1 MTRILH
7 LSDLH
12 FGDGHHFVLGDAS
25 PGSRPK
31 LADAVT
37 AALQQESI
45 ADIDQVVISGDLFDA
60 DQSKDLY
67 HATDGIKE
75 LVDGLGIDPGRVL
88 CVPGNHDLTWDLDF
102 KTKKFRFY
110 DDAVRSIGAVGLSDE
125 MPHVVIREGDCRP
138 LAFVLLNSCRIET
151 QQLAGLGEVGSEQL
165 NDVVSRLQSAHIS
178 ADTHTIVAVMHHHLL
193 PIVAHEEKLYDPHGT
208 AHDTVRPSLVIDAV
222 KVLQRLAE
230 IGVPLVLHGHQH
242 HSAILRYEDVLH
254 ERAPVAIL
262 AAGSCGTSGVNMH
275 RHFSVIEIDDERTNV
290 RSFIEDDT
298 DHDRFITGRRTELV
312 IGGGMPQP
320 VVGEGN
326 TDAHAQGKVMS
337 LPMADKDEYCEA
349 DQEGRSVDLAPE
361 PVEQAGE
368 DPDDDNSDLCVLF
381 FSVADCPTARAAVR
395 QALSAL
401 PGESFWQKQEPYVLL
416 LGMYDLLGNWD
427 LAVRLRIGDGV
438 KPSRVSKY
446 LDEQLQA
453 ANQRQKKGPFSQG
466 PFSKAMLLEV
476 TREANSVRELLTESN
491 EPVKRRILGDTD
503 AYDRL
508 RCQRSLI
515 WIELGADSR
524 EVLDWLADAIETAPE
539 VAAIIESAS
548 LDDQVLLLETFSACG
563 QSSEIAH
570 LNRLIEP
577 VLANWHRQKYT
588 LTCYGYDETP
598 LIIGE
603 RVAA

>member
-12 FGDGHHFVLGDAS
+12 FGKGHHFPLGDPS

-31 LADAVT
+31 LADAVI
-37 AALQQESI
+37 AALKQESI

-60 DQSKDLY
+60 DQSKDLH
-67 HATDGIKE
+67 HATDGIEE
-75 LVDGLGIDPGRVL
+75 LVDELEIDPGRVL

-102 KTKKFRFY
+102 KTDKFRFY
-110 DDAVRSIGAVGLSDE
+110 DEAVRSIGAVGLTGE
-125 MPHVVIREGDCRP
+125 MPQVVSGDGDRRP

-151 QQLAGLGEVGSEQL
+151 QQLAGLGEVGSQQL
-165 NDVVSRLQSAHIS
+165 SDVVSRLQAARVS

-193 PIVAHEEKLYDPHGT
+193 PIVAHEEKLYDPHGI
-208 AHDTVRPSLVIDAV
+208 AHDTVRPSLVVDAV

-242 HSAILRYEDVLH
+242 HAAILRYEDVLH
-254 ERAPVAIL
+254 EGAPVAIL
-262 AAGSCGTSGVNMH
+262 AAGSCGTSGFNMH
-275 RHFSVIEIDDERTNV
+275 RHFSVIEIDDERTSV

-298 DHDRFITGRRTELV
+298 DHDRFIAGRTTELV
-312 IGGGMPQP
+312 IGGRMPQP
-320 VVGEGN
+320 VLGEA
-326 TDAHAQGKVMS
+326 DAEGQVMP
-337 LPMADKDEYCEA
+337 LPMVDGDEYCEA
-349 DQEGRSVDLAPE
+349 DQEGRSVDLSPE
-361 PVEQAGE
+361 PVEQTGE
-368 DPDDDNSDLCVLF
+368 DLGDDNSDLCVLF
-381 FSVADCPTARAAVR
+381 FSVADCPAARAAVR
-395 QALSAL
+395 KALSAL
-401 PGESFWQKQEPYVLL
+401 PGENFWQKQEPYVLL

-438 KPSRVSKY
+438 KPSRVFKY

-466 PFSKAMLLEV
+466 PFSKAMLLDV

-491 EPVKRRILGDTD
+491 EPVRRRILGDTD

-524 EVLDWLADAIETAPE
+524 EVLDRLADAIETAPE
-539 VAAIIESAS
+539 VAAIVESAS

-577 VLANWHRQKYT
+577 VLANWQRQKYT

-598 LIIGE
+598 LSVGE
-603 RVAA
+603 GVAV

>member
-12 FGDGHHFVLGDAS
+12 FGKGHHFALGDAS
-25 PGSRPK
+25 PDSRPK
-31 LADAVT
+31 LADAVI

-45 ADIDQVVISGDLFDA
+45 ADIDRVVISGDLFDA
-60 DQSKDLY
+60 DQSKDLH

-75 LVDGLGIDPGRVL
+75 LVDELGIDPGRVL

-110 DDAVRSIGAVGLSDE
+110 DEAVRSIGAVGLTDD
-125 MPHVVIREGDCRP
+125 MPCVAICDGDRRP

-151 QQLAGLGEVGSEQL
+151 QQLAGLGEIGNKQL
-165 NDVVSRLQSAHIS
+165 NDVASRLQAEHVS

-193 PIVAHEEKLYDPHGT
+193 PIVAHEEKLYDPKGA
-208 AHDTVRPSLVIDAV
+208 AHDTVRPSLVVDAV

-254 ERAPVAIL
+254 ERAPVTIL
-262 AAGSCGTSGVNMH
+262 AAGSCGTYGANMH
-275 RHFSVIEIDDERTNV
+275 RHFSVIEIDDERSSV
-290 RSFIEDDT
+290 RSFIEEDT
-298 DHDRFITGRRTELV
+298 DHDRFVTDRTTELV
-312 IGGGMPQP
+312 IGGGTPQP
-320 VVGEGN
+320 VPGEGGAEA
-326 TDAHAQGKVMS
+326 DAQGQVMP
-337 LPMADKDEYCEA
+337 LPMAGEGEYCEA

-361 PVEQAGE
+361 PIEQAGE
-368 DPDDDNSDLCVLF
+368 DPGDDNSDLCVLF
-381 FSVADCPTARAAVR
+381 FSVADCPTARAVVR
-395 QALSAL
+395 KALSAL
-401 PGESFWQKQEPYVLL
+401 PGESIWQKQEPYVLL

-438 KPSRVSKY
+438 KPSRVAKY

-453 ANQRQKKGPFSQG
+453 ANQRQKKGPFSG

-515 WIELGADSR
+515 WIELGADSH
-524 EVLDWLADAIETAPE
+524 EVLDRLADAIETAPE
-539 VAAIIESAS
+539 VAAIVESAS

-577 VLANWHRQKYT
+577 VLANWQRQKYT

-598 LIIGE
+598 LTVGE
-603 RVAA
+603 GVAV